1 MTGEYSYGVA
11 NEAQLGPFTQKI
23 KPIEFHSAELG
34 TIVLI
39 DTPGFDYSED
49 NDEYVRSSQ
58 LRKWFQDKLESSSLY
73 AARIN

>member
-1 MTGEYSYGVA
+1 MTGEYSYCEA
-11 NEAQLGPFTQKI
+11 NEEQFKPFTQKI

-34 TIVLI
+34 SIVLI

-58 LRKWFQDKLESSSLY
+58 LRKWFQDKLEISSLH
-73 AARIN
+73 AVRIN